1 MNARAIAGVV
11 TIALLSGAAPPA
23 DRSASPVAIDRRRD
37 RLDAAEAEAMRLIA
51 MMQGPYRW
59 PAIVALLRPGP
70 IEDIV
75 HTQAALAGL
84 RPSLRD
90 RLAVLRGEIARARAL
105 GVPAPRAAAYRL
117 PVAGDLVTAFGA
129 VSEAGVR
136 SRGLSFAVPPGAPV
150 IAPAGGVVRYAQAFR
165 GYGGTVI
172 VDHGRGWTSV
182 LTGLG
187 TLAVRPGVR
196 LRGGARIGTARRG
209 GNRQVTLELR
219 RHGEPVDAAALI
231 RAR

>member
-1 MNARAIAGVV
+1 MRARAIVGVV
-11 TIALLSGAAPPA
+11 TIALLSGAALPA
-23 DRSASPVAIDRRRD
+23 KRTPAPAAIDRQRD
-37 RLDAAEAEAMRLIA
+37 RLEAAEAEAMRLLA
-51 MMQGPYRW
+51 AVQGAPRL
-59 PAIVALLRPGP
+59 PAIVALLRPGS

-75 HTQAALAGL
+75 HIHAVLTGMQ
-84 RPSLRD
+84 PQWRD
-90 RLAVLRGEIARARAL
+90 RLAVLRGEIARGRAL
-105 GVPAPRAAAYRL
+105 GVPATGAAAYRL
-117 PVAGDLVTAFGA
+117 PVAGDLVMGFGA

-187 TLAVRPGVR
+187 TLAVRPGLRV
-196 LRGGARIGTARRG
+196 RGGARIGTARRG

-219 RHGEPVDAAALI
+219 RRGEPVDAAALI
-231 RAR
+231 RER